1 MRDGNAGLSRGLIQ
15 LSQRGLYDWSVEDFL
30 ASPLAIA
37 KERRYGDHRQ
47 KLIRRHLFARG

>member
-1 MRDGNAGLSRGLIQ
+1 MCDANEGIRQGLIQ
-15 LSQRGLYDWSVEDFL
+15 LSQRGLYDWPVEDYL

>member
-1 MRDGNAGLSRGLIQ
+1 MRDGNAGIRRGLIQ
-15 LSQRGLYDWSVEDFL
+15 LSQRGLYDWPVEDFL

-47 KLIRRHLFARG
+47 KLTRRHPFVRG

>member
-1 MRDGNAGLSRGLIQ
+1 MRDGNAGLRRGLIQ
-15 LSQRGLYDWSVEDFL
+15 LSQRGLYDWPVEDFL

-47 KLIRRHLFARG
+47 KLIRRHPFARG